1 LNTDGVAVF
10 DSILSAAGKFG
21 DGLVNILTQFSP
33 LFTYVAKSLDTLAE
47 KFQIWST
54 QVSTSEGIKNFINF
68 VKTNLPIIGQIFLDV
83 FTGII

>member
-1 LNTDGVAVF
+1 MQKFQSWISVSYTAKNAFKALNTDGVAVF

-54 QVSTSEGIKNFINF
+54 QVST
-68 VKTNLPIIGQIFLDV
+68 
-83 FTGII
+83 